1 MPITTLLFDV
11 GGPLD
16 TEVAFE
22 RAIDLRLPEA
32 VRRQGVDVTPE
43 SYAAACAWAVDSFAP
58 NLYQAVVWRLCDG
71 DVFAAHRAWALLAEE
86 MGRIEFGEPRDGM
99 IELLAALR
107 AAGFSLGIVANQPLT
122 LSAKLERLG
131 MAGLFDSADGSAA
144 LGLSKPDPRLFL
156 AVCARLGAAPADCL
170 MVGDRIDND
179 IAPAR
184 LLGMRTIRFRCGRH
198 VDQAPRTW
206 SELPDAD
213 VATVDALAAAID
225 RLTG

>member
-32 VRRQGVDVTPE
+32 VRRQGIDVTPE
-43 SYAAACAWAVDSFAP
+43 TYAAACARAVDSFAP
-58 NLYQAVVWRLCDG
+58 NLYQAVIWRLCGG

-86 MGRIEFGEPRDGM
+86 MGRIAFGEPREGM

-122 LSAKLERLG
+122 LPAKLERLG

-170 MVGDRIDND
+170 MIGDRIDND

-198 VDQAPRTW
+198 VAQAPRTW

-213 VATVDALAAAID
+213 VSTVDALAAAID
-225 RLTG
+225 RLAG